1 MARESFASQTI
12 VETSI
17 QSDLD
22 RFGHSSLAAMR
33 DTLSPIDATGTRS
46 PDAGILAWVLAGNCR
61 FSLHSCA
68 TAPDSH
74 RFPPR
79 VITADHGGNV
89 SDDHSASVNVRGR
102 DNGRSSHGPTGG
114 TVVSMNRL

>member
-12 VETSI
+12 VETNI
-17 QSDLD
+17 QSNLD

-33 DTLSPIDATGTRS
+33 DALSPIDATGTRS
-46 PDAGILAWVLAGNCR
+46 PDAGILAWSSPGICR
-61 FSLHSCA
+61 FRLHSCA

-74 RFPPR
+74 RFPPW
-79 VITADHGGNV
+79 VITANIDGNV
-89 SDDHSASVNVRGR
+89 SGDHSASVNVHGR
-102 DNGRSSHGPTGG
+102 DNGRSGHGPTGG